1 MAVADA
7 VRVPAGKALAVDREL
22 FAGKVTELVEA
33 EPNITLVRKA
43 IADLDD
49 PALEGFERVVI
60 SAGPLASE
68 SLSASIA
75 RAVGAE
81 HLYFYDAIAPIV
93 AADSIDMGIAFWGSR
108 YGEPGEG
115 DYLNCPMNEEEYK
128 AFYQGLLDGE
138 KVASREFEQEKHF
151 EGCMPVEALA
161 ARGPGKER
169 AEPGKRQRQGKAQIP
184 AQAAQHLF
192 HAGERRQAPG
202 GDQNKQA
209 QQRQRETHAG
219 GRGQIRPFRPF
230 FDNSRLLF
238 CHVFPPEPPPA
249 PGRAGKWA
257 LRRILYYTGRM

>member
-1 MAVADA
+1 MQLARRGFAVTLFEQKPEAYSPAHSMPQLAELVCSNSLRSDELASGVGLIKQELRELGSALMAVADA
-7 VRVPAGKALAVDREL
+7 TRVPAGKALAVDREL

-108 YGEPGEG
+108 YGRAWRGRLSELSHERGRVQGFLSGPARRREG
-115 DYLNCPMNEEEYK
+115 
-128 AFYQGLLDGE
+128 
-138 KVASREFEQEKHF
+138 
-151 EGCMPVEALA
+151 
-161 ARGPGKER
+161 
-169 AEPGKRQRQGKAQIP
+169 RQP
-184 AQAAQHLF
+184 
-192 HAGERRQAPG
+192 
-202 GDQNKQA
+202 
-209 QQRQRETHAG
+209 
-219 GRGQIRPFRPF
+219 
-230 FDNSRLLF
+230 
-238 CHVFPPEPPPA
+238 
-249 PGRAGKWA
+249 
-257 LRRILYYTGRM
+257 RI